1 MVLQNK
7 SIFRENQKRLE
18 KIRRQNRGDLER
30 ETVWPLFCRILLIG
44 STTLGLTLCGSSFFG
59 YSGKTVVAILFWL
72 KRVKISRIYPSKV
85 NSKL

>member
-18 KIRRQNRGDLER
+18 KIRRQNRGDLEK

-59 YSGKTVVAILFWL
+59 YSGKTVVTISWL
-72 KRVKISRIYPSKV
+72 KHVKISGIFPRKI
-85 NSKL
+85 NSKF